1 MRTLP
6 RTGRKADV
14 MTTSNVRAPS
24 LLRLRLSPA
33 PGVGAVDGAW
43 WPRSRDLEVELADLV
58 DHFPAQ
64 AGYISRAIFS
74 RPDWRTSPRKV
85 MVGRGYM
92 KTGSFPSDDTH
103 VVLLKLSSGVQ
114 LKVLVVPP
122 ETAADAARDLMAVAV
137 ASSNRRS
144 APELLA
150 RAREG
155 GRGDPAGHWN
165 DDGGALLSPRRTPV
179 GTTVP
184 AGERA
189 Q

>member
-1 MRTLP
+1 
-6 RTGRKADV
+6 

-33 PGVGAVDGAW
+33 PGAGAVDGAW

-103 VVLLKLSSGVQ
+103 VVLLKLSSGMQ

-150 RAREG
+150 RELLAPARER

-165 DDGGALLSPRRTPV
+165 DDGGALLSPRRAPV
-179 GTTVP
+179 ETTEP
-184 AGERA
+184 AGVEA